1 MESLFTPQEWE
12 TTQIRYRQALE
23 RCPARRKEIEQLLSS
38 LEEEERQALCFV
50 VGSMPLSDLISV
62 DLSVIAG
69 GVRHALWTR
78 RTLPYGG
85 SIPAGLFR
93 NYVLFYRVNNEAIEP
108 HRKAFCDELFPRI
121 QGKTMEEAALEV
133 NYWCYEK
140 ATYQATDDRTASPM
154 TVLRRG
160 YGRCGEESTL
170 TVEAMRSVGIPAR
183 QCYAPRWAH
192 CDDNHAWVEVWTGDG
207 WHYLGACEPEPV
219 LDKGWF
225 TSAASRAVLVHSRAF
240 SPMVPGEEMVEQ
252 TPVYTTV
259 NNISVYAPACR
270 LRVLVTLG
278 GKPLSGARVRF
289 ELLNYAELYPLHT
302 AVTGE
307 DGTVE
312 LLAGKGSLYLH
323 VSHNGKYC
331 NRLVDL
337 RKESAVTV
345 SMDEAVFAGNG
356 VEEFEMV
363 PPEERIPETAAVSS
377 ELEALHEKR
386 LLHCETLRREREADW
401 YTEETARAELQG
413 RGGEEFVRALVCSR
427 GNFPEVAAFLHDSRF
442 SDEEKSQLFST
453 LREKDFVDSTAA
465 VLAEYLECSKEY
477 RQKVSP
483 ALYAEGVLSP
493 RIHNEM
499 ILPVR
504 RKIQRFFAEK
514 GISFSHACE
523 VALYLKQHIRLLDG
537 FDYSDVMADPSAV
550 LRCGV
555 CSSLSLKLTFV
566 AVCRALGFPAR
577 LNPATGV
584 PEYGEGDRFLPLP
597 TEKALTV
604 DAGEAGSGETGL
616 LTLVNK
622 SGREMNY
629 FEQYSVARLLDGVYQ
644 SLTLWG
650 DVLKDRQTLSVEAG
664 DYRILTSARQIDGS
678 VLVRAYYTRV
688 EAGGETVLPIALRPD
703 RILEKLRFASLP
715 LPGLESMGE
724 KTQSLWSGRAFLLA
738 FVEPGKEPTEHLLN
752 ELIALRDRYEQRKI
766 PVAFVLFDKKAAE
779 NPRLQQAINVL
790 PETLLFFCGDRGEL
804 HFLRRALHV
813 GDERLP
819 LAIAVDQSGRG
830 LFAFANYH
838 VGAAGTLL
846 DILKAVS
853 NKEKEK

>member
-1 MESLFTPQEWE
+1 MEPLFTPKEWE
-12 TTQIRYRQALE
+12 STQTRYHQALE
-23 RCPARRKEIEQLLSS
+23 RCPARREEIEQFFSS
-38 LEEEERQALCFV
+38 LEEEKRQALCFV
-50 VGSMPLSDLISV
+50 VGSMPLSDLISAN
-62 DLSVIAG
+62 LSVIAG
-69 GVRHALWTR
+69 EVCHALWTR
-78 RTLPYGG
+78 HALSYGPR
-85 SIPAGLFR
+85 IPAGLFR

-108 HRKAFCDELFPRI
+108 HRTAFCDELLPRI

-278 GKPLSGARVRF
+278 GKPLPGARVRF

-323 VSHNGKYC
+323 VSQNGKYC

-337 RKESAVTV
+337 RKESQVTV

-356 VEEFEMV
+356 VEKFEMI
-363 PPEERIPETAAVSS
+363 PPEERIPETAAVSPD
-377 ELEALHEKR
+377 LEALHEKR
-386 LLHCETLRREREADW
+386 LLRCETLRQEREAGW
-401 YTEETARAELQG
+401 YTEEKAKAELQG

-427 GNFPEVAAFLHDSRF
+427 GNFPEIAAFLHDSRF

-465 VLAEYLECSKEY
+465 VLAEYLECSGEY

-504 RKIQRFFAEK
+504 RKIQSFFAEK
-514 GISFSHACE
+514 GISFFNACE
-523 VALYLKQHIRLLDG
+523 VALYLKKHVRLLDG
-537 FDYSDVMADPSAV
+537 FDYSDVTADPSAV

-555 CSSLSLKLTFV
+555 CGSLSLKITFV

-577 LNPATGV
+577 LNPVTGV

-597 TEKALTV
+597 VGKTLTA
-604 DAGEAGSGETGL
+604 DAEEAGYGKTGL
-616 LTLVNK
+616 LTLVNE

-629 FEQYSVARLLDGVYQ
+629 FEQYSVARLIDGAYQ

-650 DVLKDRQTLSVEAG
+650 EVLKDRQTLSVEPG
-664 DYRILTSARQIDGS
+664 VYRILTSARQIDGS
-678 VLVRAYYTRV
+678 VLIRAYNTRV
-688 EAGGETVLPIALRPD
+688 QAGGETVLSIALRPD
-703 RILEKLRFASLP
+703 RILEKLWFASLP
-715 LPGLESMGE
+715 LPRLEPMGAE
-724 KTQSLWSGRAFLLA
+724 TSPLWSERASLLTFL
-738 FVEPGKEPTEHLLN
+738 EPGKEPTEHLLN
-752 ELIALRDRYEQRKI
+752 ELVALRDRYEQEQV
-766 PVAFVLFDKKAAE
+766 PVAFILFEKKAAK
-779 NPRLQQAINVL
+779 NPRMQQAIQSL
-790 PETLLFFCGDRGEL
+790 PETRLFFCRNRGEL
-804 HFLRRALHV
+804 YPLRRALHV

-819 LAIAVDQSGRG
+819 LAIAVDKSGRG
-830 LFAFANYH
+830 LVAFANYH

-846 DILKAVS
+846 DIVKAVS
-853 NKEKEK
+853 EKEKEE

>member
-23 RCPARRKEIEQLLSS
+23 RCPARREEIEQLLLP

-50 VGSMPLSDLISV
+50 VGSMPLSDLISA

-69 GVRHALWTR
+69 EVRHALWTR

-270 LRVLVTLG
+270 LRLLVMLG

-323 VSHNGKYC
+323 VSQNGKYC

-363 PPEERIPETAAVSS
+363 PPEERIPETAAVSP

-386 LLHCETLRREREADW
+386 LLHCEALRREREADW

-413 RGGEEFVRALVCSR
+413 RGGEEFVRVLVCSR
-427 GNFPEVAAFLHDSRF
+427 GNFPEIAAFLHDSRF
-442 SDEEKSQLFST
+442 SDEEKAQLFST

-523 VALYLKQHIRLLDG
+523 VALYLKRHIRLLDG
-537 FDYSDVMADPSAV
+537 FDYSDVVADPSAV

-597 TEKALTV
+597 AGKALTV

-616 LTLVNK
+616 LTLVNE

-688 EAGGETVLPIALRPD
+688 EAGEETVLPIALRPD

-715 LPGLESMGE
+715 LPDLKSMGE

-752 ELIALRDRYEQRKI
+752 ELIALRDQYEQRKI

-804 HFLRRALHV
+804 HSLRRALHV

-853 NKEKEK
+853 DKEKEK